1 MQVTETNAEGLK
13 HDFKVVVPAADIAA
27 KSEARLKELS
37 TQVKMPGFRP
47 GKVPVSLMKKRYGSA
62 VLGEVLEQ
70 SVQEAAEK
78 TVAERELRPAMQPK
92 IDIETFDEG
101 KDLEFTMSVE
111 VLPEITPVDFS
122 TLELTRPKADVDDKE
137 VEDALTRIAEGQKS
151 SEPVASK
158 ARKVKNGDVA
168 VIDFVGKKGG
178 EEFEGGKAE
187 DYSLEIGS
195 GTFIPGFEDQVVGMK
210 AGEEKVVTLTF
221 PEDYPAEHLA
231 GQEVTFDVTVKEIR
245 EPKVP
250 EIDDELAKKVGMD
263 DLEALKTAI
272 REQIQGEYDKV
283 ARQKV
288 KRELLDKLSDAHD
301 FPVPQSMVDMEF
313 DGIWKQVEQAKEQG
327 NLDPED
333 EGKSDDELKDDYRKL
348 AERRV
353 RLGLLLSEVG
363 QKNEIQVNQDD
374 LNRAIMAEATR
385 YPGQEQAVFQYFL
398 QNQDAINQ
406 LRAPI
411 YEDKVVDYILEV
423 AKVEDKPV
431 SVDELMKQDGEEAE
445 GEGEDKPK
453 KKAAAKKKAPA
464 KKAAAKKADEAEA
477 GEDEAGKDEGETSA

>member
-27 KSEARLKELS
+27 KSEVRLKELS

-47 GKVPVSLMKKRYGSA
+47 GKVPVSLMKKRYGSS

-78 TVAERELRPAMQPK
+78 TVAERALRPAMQPK
-92 IDIETFDEG
+92 IEIESFEEG

-122 TLELTRPKADVDDKE
+122 TLELSRPKAEVDDKE
-137 VEDALTRIAEGQKS
+137 VDDALSRIAESQKG
-151 SEPVASK
+151 SEVVTSK
-158 ARKVKNGDVA
+158 ARKVKSGDIA
-168 VIDFVGKKGG
+168 VIDFLGKKGG
-178 EEFEGGKAE
+178 EPFDGGKAE

-195 GTFIPGFEDQVVGMK
+195 GTFIPGFEDQVIGMK
-210 AGEEKVVTLTF
+210 AAEEKVITLTF
-221 PEDYPAEHLA
+221 PEDYPAENLA

-245 EPKVP
+245 EPKIP
-250 EIDDELAKKVGMD
+250 DIDDELAKTLGMD
-263 DLEALKTAI
+263 DLDALKTAI

-283 ARQKV
+283 SRQKV

-301 FPVPQSMVDMEF
+301 FQVPQSMVDMEF
-313 DGIWKQVEQAKEQG
+313 DGIWKQVEQAKEKG
-327 NLDPED
+327 ELDPED
-333 EGKSDDELKDDYRKL
+333 EGKSDDELKADYTKL

-353 RLGLLLSEVG
+353 RLGLLLSDVG

-385 YPGQEQAVFQYFL
+385 YPGQEQAVFQYFM

-411 YEDKVVDYILEV
+411 YEDKVVDHILGV

-431 SVDELMKQDGEEAE
+431 SVEDLMKQDGDDAEE
-445 GEGEDKPK
+445 GGEDKP

-464 KKAAAKKADEAEA
+464 KKAAKKADDAEAEDA
-477 GEDEAGKDEGETSA
+477 ASDEGEKSE

>member
-78 TVAERELRPAMQPK
+78 TVTERNLRPAMQPK

-101 KDLEFTMSVE
+101 KDLEFKMSVE
-111 VLPEITPVDFS
+111 VLPEIEPVDFS
-122 TLELTRPKADVDDKE
+122 TIALTRPKAEVADSEVDD
-137 VEDALTRIAEGQKS
+137 ALGRIAEGQKT

-158 ARKVKNGDVA
+158 ARKVKKGDVA
-168 VIDFVGKKGG
+168 VIDFVGKKDG
-178 EEFEGGKAE
+178 EPFEGGKAE

-195 GTFIPGFEDQVVGMK
+195 GTFIPGFEDQVIGSK
-210 AGEEKVVTLTF
+210 AGEEKVITLTF

-231 GQEVTFDVTVKEIR
+231 GQEVSFDVTVKEIR

-250 EIDDELAKKVGMD
+250 EIDDELAKAVGMD
-263 DLEALKTAI
+263 DLEALKKAV
-272 REQIQGEYDKV
+272 RDQIQGEYDKIS
-283 ARQKV
+283 RQKV
-288 KRELLDKLSDAHD
+288 KRDLLDKLSEAHD

-313 DGIWKQVEQAKEQG
+313 DGIWKQIEQAKEQ
-327 NLDPED
+327 NQLDPED

-363 QKNEIQVNQDD
+363 QKNQIQVNQDD

-423 AKVEDKPV
+423 AKVEDQSV
-431 SVDELMKQDGEEAE
+431 SPEELMKPEGAEAE
-445 GEGEDKPK
+445 AEEGESKP

-464 KKAAAKKADEAEA
+464 KKKAEEAEGAAEDA
-477 GEDEAGKDEGETSA
+477 GNDEGEKAE